1 MPQLVRDLAE
11 PCDEGVAALAT
22 GEMGAQPCALELGEL
37 AVERERGMCAGA
49 FAVLRQDG
57 VHIGY
62 DATHLVELAL
72 TA

>member
-1 MPQLVRDLAE
+1 VRKLTQ
-11 PCDEGVAALAT
+11 PRDEGVAALAP
-22 GEMGAQPCALELGEL
+22 GEMRPQPRAFQLREL
-37 AVERERGMCAGA
+37 AVERERGICAGA

-57 VHIGY
+57 VHTGY